1 MLLLPSL
8 LFIFFYLLPVFQLK
22 DLIYKQTNIG
32 EDINAVIHGLGIR
45 VHKDGSVGVGMCGTE
60 FVLFDKLFS
69 CWLGTQ
75 VFSEITLSFETGMA
89 DAQIGKSGLTFIVE
103 PL

>member
-8 LFIFFYLLPVFQLK
+8 LSIFFYLLPVFQLK

-45 VHKDGSVGVGMCGTE
+45 VHKDGSVGVGICGTE
-60 FVLFDKLFS
+60 FVLFNKLFS
-69 CWLGTQ
+69 CCFYNGSGT
-75 VFSEITLSFETGMA
+75 TLSFKTDM
-89 DAQIGKSGLTFIVE
+89 DDVSIGKSRCFFF
-103 PL
+103 